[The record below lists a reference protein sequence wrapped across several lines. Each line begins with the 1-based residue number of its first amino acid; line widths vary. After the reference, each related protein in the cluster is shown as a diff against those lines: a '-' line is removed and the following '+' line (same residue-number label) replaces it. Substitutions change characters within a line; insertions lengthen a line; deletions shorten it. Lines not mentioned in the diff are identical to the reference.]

1 MVRYAKVLLRWELL
15 LFEKDVLG
23 DFIIFSDQVL
33 AQDLHQN
40 GVHFDHSFAEVQL
53 ALLYILLNKIS
64 ALLQGVVLL
73 SEELKETD
81 LQLAVFHIPNDS
93 IQMLSGL
100 VYLLYLDSRIVAC
113 FSSGLTLL
121 NLTLFTK
128 S

>member
-40 GVHFDHSFAEVQL
+40 GVHSDHSFAEVQL

-73 SEELKETD
+73 SE
-81 LQLAVFHIPNDS
+81 
-93 IQMLSGL
+93 
-100 VYLLYLDSRIVAC
+100 YLIRRRQTY
-113 FSSGLTLL
+113 
-121 NLTLFTK
+121 N
-128 S
+128 